1 MRESRADFRRIGC
14 GPSAILGQFRAADK
28 RAGPI
33 SPMLLSTAV
42 LLTQT
47 LAAPAGASGAPAS
60 YSGRESQLRIAVP
73 RLEDEIRVDGVLDE
87 PAWQQAARLT
97 AFSAYAP
104 VDGEPA
110 SEPTEVLVFY
120 SPTAIHFSVRAQAAP
135 GSVRATLANRDRLD
149 TEDQVR
155 IFLSTFNDARQA
167 LYFAVNPLGV
177 QADGV
182 LVEGTA
188 TVGGGFGGLATGREE
203 PDLSPDY
210 VFDSKGRLTSEGYEV
225 EVRIPFKTLR
235 FPSAERQ
242 AWGVHVTRM
251 KQARGHE
258 DSWAPARRAAAS
270 FLAQGG
276 TLDGLTGLRRGLV
289 LDLTPELTGTTA
301 GAPDAAGRW
310 RYDTRDPGLGGNVRW
325 GVTSNLTL
333 NGTVNPDF
341 SQIEADASQVTF
353 DPRSALFFAEKRP
366 FFLDGLE
373 QFQTPNRLIYTRRIV
388 DPVGAVK
395 LSGKV
400 GGTSLAFLSAVDGEA
415 QSAVGDRHPRYNVL
429 RVQRD
434 LFGQSKAALVVT
446 DKVDGPDS
454 NRVAAA
460 DARFAWGG
468 TWNVQLQAGG
478 SWTERGG
485 DVRTGPIL
493 QANLERNGRRFGL
506 SWRFNSLGE
515 DFRAESGFIARPRV
529 TNVLF
534 DQRWTFFGGK
544 GSRLESLSSDVVFS
558 GTWRTRDLWDG
569 RGPLERKLHLNNNAS
584 LRGGWRVGGSVL
596 IERFDFDSDLYADYR
611 LQAPDGSLLPF
622 TAVPYIHNFDWV
634 FSFSTPQFSG
644 FSASFERVWGRDEN
658 FFEWSPA
665 DIDYVAAAVDYR
677 PTEKLRLEWRYIY
690 QDYVRRSDRSYVGA
704 RHLPRLKVEYQ
715 LTRHA
720 FLRVVGDYDVNRQDT
735 LRDDGRS
742 ELPIVIRD
750 PATGRFEPAS
760 GFQQKRLR
768 LDFLFSYQP
777 VPGTVLFAGYGSRLT
792 DPERRGPS
800 LRRESDGFFL
810 KISYLFRV

>member
-1 MRESRADFRRIGC
+1 M
-14 GPSAILGQFRAADK
+14 LH
-28 RAGPI
+28 
-33 SPMLLSTAV
+33 MLLFPALLLAPTLV
-42 LLTQT
+42 LGEAPSP
-47 LAAPAGASGAPAS
+47 AAPA
-60 YSGRESQLRIAVP
+60 YSGRENQLRIAVP
-73 RLEDEIRVDGVLDE
+73 RLEEEVRVDGVLDE
-87 PAWQQAARLT
+87 HAWQLAARLT
-97 AFSAYAP
+97 GFSAYAP
-104 VDGEPA
+104 VDGTA
-110 SEPTEVLVFY
+110 SSEPTEVLVFY
-120 SPTAIHFSVRAQAAP
+120 SPTAIHFSVRAQATP
-135 GSVRATLANRDRLD
+135 GTVRATLANRDRLD

-155 IFLSTFNDARQA
+155 IFLSTFNDGRQA

-188 TVGGGFGGLATGREE
+188 SRGGGFEGLATGRED
-203 PDLSPDY
+203 PDLSPDF
-210 VFDSKGRLTSEGYEV
+210 VFESKGRLTPEGYEV

-251 KQARGHE
+251 QQASGHE

-301 GAPDAAGRW
+301 GEPDAAGRW
-310 RYDTRDPGLGGNVRW
+310 RYDARDPGIGGTVRW

-333 NGTVNPDF
+333 NGTANPDF

-395 LSGKV
+395 VSGKI
-400 GGTSLAFLSAVDGEA
+400 GGTSLAFLSAVDAES
-415 QSAVGDRHPRYNVL
+415 QSAGGDHHPRYNVM

-460 DARFAWGG
+460 DGRFAWSEI
-468 TWNVQLQAGG
+468 WNLQLQAGL
-478 SWTERGG
+478 SRTERGG
-485 DVRTGPIL
+485 ETLTGPLL

-506 SWRFNSLGE
+506 AWRANSLDE

-534 DQRWTFFGGK
+534 DQRWTFFGGER
-544 GSRLESLSSDVVFS
+544 SRLESLSTDVVFS
-558 GTWRTRDLWDG
+558 GTWNTRDLWAG
-569 RGPLERKLHLNNNAS
+569 RGPLERKLHWNNNAA
-584 LRGGWRVGGSVL
+584 LRGGWRVGGSILV
-596 IERFDFDSDLYADYR
+596 ERFDFDPDLYADYR
-611 LQAPDGSLLPF
+611 LQAPDGSILPF
-622 TAVPYIHNFDWV
+622 EAVPYIHNLDWV
-634 FSFSTPQFSG
+634 LSFSTPQFSG

-665 DIDYVAAAVDYR
+665 DIDYVAVTADYR
-677 PTEKLRLEWRYIY
+677 PTDKLRLEARYIY
-690 QDYVRRSDRSYVGA
+690 QDYVRRSDRSYVGL

-715 LTRHA
+715 LTRAA
-720 FLRVVGDYDVNRQDT
+720 FLRVVGDYDINRQDT
-735 LRDDGRS
+735 LRDDGRT
-742 ELPIVIRD
+742 ELPIVIHD
-750 PATGRFEPAS
+750 PETGTYQPAT

-768 LDFLFSYQP
+768 LEFLFSYQP
-777 VPGTVLFAGYGSRLT
+777 IPGTVLFAGYGSRLV
-792 DPERRGPS
+792 DQEQRGLS

>member
-1 MRESRADFRRIGC
+1 
-14 GPSAILGQFRAADK
+14 
-28 RAGPI
+28 
-33 SPMLLSTAV
+33 MLLATT
-42 LLTQT
+42 LLLAQT
-47 LAAPAGASGAPAS
+47 LATAGGDASAAPSVPAAA
-60 YSGRESQLRIAVP
+60 YDGRESQLRVAVP
-73 RLEDEIRVDGVLDE
+73 RLDDEVRVDGVLDE
-87 PAWQQAARLT
+87 NTWRHAARLT
-97 AFSAYAP
+97 GFSKYAP
-104 VDGEPA
+104 VDGEP
-110 SEPTEVLVFY
+110 SGQPTEVLVFY
-120 SPTAIHFSVRAQAAP
+120 SPTAIYFSVRAQAAP
-135 GSVRATLANRDRLD
+135 GTVRATLANRDRLD

-155 IFLSTFNDARQA
+155 IFLSTFNDGRQA

-182 LVEGTA
+182 LVEGSQTR
-188 TVGGGFGGLATGREE
+188 GGGFEGLATGREE
-203 PDLSPDY
+203 PDLAPDF
-210 VFDSKGRLTSEGYEV
+210 VFDSKGRLTPEGYEV

-235 FPSAERQ
+235 FPSSERQ
-242 AWGVHVTRM
+242 SWGVHVTRM
-251 KQARGHE
+251 QPASGHE

-270 FLAQGG
+270 FLAQAG

-289 LDLTPELTGTTA
+289 LDLTPELTGTTN
-301 GAPDAAGRW
+301 GAPAADGRW

-341 SQIEADASQVTF
+341 SQIEADASQFTF

-395 LSGKV
+395 VSGKV
-400 GGTSLAFLSAVDGEA
+400 GGTSLAFLSAVDGAA
-415 QSAVGDRHPRYNVL
+415 QSAGGDRHPRYNVM

-434 LFGQSKAALVVT
+434 LFGQSKAALVLT

-460 DARFAWGG
+460 DARIAWGDI
-468 TWNVQLQAGG
+468 WHLQLQAGG
-478 SWTERGG
+478 SRTERGG

-506 SWRFNSLGE
+506 AWRVNSLGQ
-515 DFRAESGFIARPRV
+515 DFRADSGFISRPRV

-544 GSRLESLSSDVVFS
+544 GSRLESLSSDVVLN
-558 GTWRTRDLWDG
+558 GTFRTRDFWDG
-569 RGPLERKLHLNNNAS
+569 RGPLERKLHLNNNAV
-584 LRGGWRVGGSVL
+584 LRGGWRFGASLLV
-596 IERFDFDSDLYADYR
+596 ERFDFDEDLYADYR
-611 LQAPDGSLLPF
+611 LLSPDGRLLPF
-622 TAVPYIHNFDWV
+622 TAVPYIHNLDWV
-634 FSFSTPQFSG
+634 ASFNTPQFAG

-665 DIDYVAAAVDYR
+665 DIDYVSFGADYR
-677 PTEKLRLEWRYIY
+677 PTDKLRLEASYLY
-690 QDYVRRSDRSYVGA
+690 QDFVRRSDRSYVGL
-704 RHLPRLKVEYQ
+704 RHIPRLKVEYQ
-715 LTRHA
+715 LTRAA
-720 FLRVVGDYDVNRQDT
+720 FLRVVGELDVNRQDA
-735 LRDDGRS
+735 LRDDGRT
-742 ELPIVIRD
+742 ELPVVFLD
-750 PATGRFEPAS
+750 AATGAYEPAAAV
-760 GFQQKRLR
+760 QDKRLR

-777 VPGTVLFAGYGSRLT
+777 VPGTVIFAGYGSRLR
-792 DPERRGPS
+792 DADRFRPS